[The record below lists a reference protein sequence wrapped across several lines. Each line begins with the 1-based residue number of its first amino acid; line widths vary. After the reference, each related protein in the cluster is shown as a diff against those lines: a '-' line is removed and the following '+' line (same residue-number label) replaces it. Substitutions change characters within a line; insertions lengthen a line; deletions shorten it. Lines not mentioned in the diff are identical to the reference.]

1 MTLDD
6 FREHCL
12 SLKGSTEELPF
23 DENTLVFKLLGEI
36 FALCNMM
43 ILSLRT

>member
-1 MTLDD
+1 MTLDH
-6 FREHCL
+6 FREYCL
-12 SLKGSTEELPF
+12 SFKGTTEELPF